1 LDLTWA
7 EKQIPAAGARTVPP
21 DGRQYYCP
29 ARFVEHIGI
38 LEHFST
44 FCDAM

>member
-1 LDLTWA
+1 MPL
-7 EKQIPAAGARTVPP
+7 
-21 DGRQYYCP
+21 DGRQYHCP

-44 FCDAM
+44 FCHDALCIGL